1 MKNARQKYRAGKGF
15 CFFNCLLDGM
25 HTNFKGF
32 RDSYLTFLDINT
44 THSKCSVNGKLS
56 IGTIRSQW

>member
-25 HTNFKGF
+25 HTRIKRCGVFIF
-32 RDSYLTFLDINT
+32 FETR
-44 THSKCSVNGKLS
+44 
-56 IGTIRSQW
+56 

>member
-25 HTNFKGF
+25 HTILPTLRGF
-32 RDSYLTFLDINT
+32 HQLFLSYNP
-44 THSKCSVNGKLS
+44 
-56 IGTIRSQW
+56 